1 VQRMAL
7 VALLGGLLAGVFVW
21 RSAHKERDALVYQS
35 VKVDKGDITAYVSA
49 TGTVNPLTTVEV
61 GSQVSGIL
69 QELYVDFNAPVKKG
83 DPLARLDATLF
94 TAQIKQAEA
103 TVKKATGDA
112 QLARKVLED
121 NTELYGKRLIA
132 QEEYDD
138 SRLKYA
144 TTVAALD
151 QARAA
156 LEIARANLLSTTIR
170 APMSGIVVARH
181 VTVGQT
187 IIASTQALFL
197 LASDLGKM
205 QLEAN
210 VSEADIGKITVGQ
223 GASFTVDAYPNQ
235 PFTGTVW
242 QIRNAPVVTQNVVT
256 YSVVLLLKNKDW
268 QLKPGMTA
276 DVKILVAQRHNVL
289 RVPRAALRFVPP
301 PGARLDTASHVPN
314 AAFAVWIRQP
324 DGRLRAVP
332 VTTGISDETYTEVCD
347 STLTEGDMVIVE
359 ATEKPATGSQLLSPS
374 ILPQPKRF

>member
-1 VQRMAL
+1 
-7 VALLGGLLAGVFVW
+7 
-21 RSAHKERDALVYQS
+21 
-35 VKVDKGDITAYVSA
+35 
-49 TGTVNPLTTVEV
+49 
-61 GSQVSGIL
+61 
-69 QELYVDFNAPVKKG
+69 
-83 DPLARLDATLF
+83 
-94 TAQIKQAEA
+94 
-103 TVKKATGDA
+103 
-112 QLARKVLED
+112 
-121 NTELYGKRLIA
+121 
-132 QEEYDD
+132 
-138 SRLKYA
+138 
-144 TTVAALD
+144 
-151 QARAA
+151 
-156 LEIARANLLSTTIR
+156 
-170 APMSGIVVARH
+170 
-181 VTVGQT
+181 
-187 IIASTQALFL
+187 
-197 LASDLGKM
+197 
-205 QLEAN
+205 
-210 VSEADIGKITVGQ
+210 
-223 GASFTVDAYPNQ
+223 
-235 PFTGTVW
+235 VW